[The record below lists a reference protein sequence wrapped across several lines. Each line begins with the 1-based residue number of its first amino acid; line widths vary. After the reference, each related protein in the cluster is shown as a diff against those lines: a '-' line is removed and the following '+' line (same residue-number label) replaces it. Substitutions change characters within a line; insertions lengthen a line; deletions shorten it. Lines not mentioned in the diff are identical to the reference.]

1 MGRNTGTSS
10 RIGAVKNRG
19 QTYNDKT
26 GQYVKRDTTTG
37 RFMASKS
44 TPYKGVSKESSAK
57 NEKTK
62 KR

>member
-1 MGRNTGTSS
+1 MGKNTGSES
-10 RIGAVKNRG
+10 RIGAVKNRE

-44 TPYKGVSKESSAK
+44 TPYKGVKKDSNAK
-57 NEKTK
+57 KGN
-62 KR
+62 